1 MGEKDTRTT
10 RIFSWTEKRFPTL
23 LWTTEQTY
31 IYYIHSKGDF
41 EENTIDLRREIKTR
55 NFADAILST
64 YLNSDN
70 NKEKEEKK
78 RENGIVTPECY
89 HSVHLI
95 FLLAPL
101 LLALFSPYRRF
112 DGTKASLPPS
122 RLSRFDCLIF
132 PARKIDYSRLAAVVC
147 RSPSKSATNG
157 NNGIVLSMATIG
169 NTVPA
174 GERMFDC
181 CSRGRK
187 SGSSPPNEF
196 HGNYCFAAAYSQSRF
211 PLCCAARQNRLPLY
225 RVLV

>member
-1 MGEKDTRTT
+1 MGEKDTLTT

-112 DGTKASLPPS
+112 DGTKASLPSS

-132 PARKIDYSRLAAVVC
+132 SQRE
-147 RSPSKSATNG
+147 RSIILGWRRWCA
-157 NNGIVLSMATIG
+157 
-169 NTVPA
+169 
-174 GERMFDC
+174 D
-181 CSRGRK
+181 
-187 SGSSPPNEF
+187 PPRN
-196 HGNYCFAAAYSQSRF
+196 
-211 PLCCAARQNRLPLY
+211 RQQTGTTE
-225 RVLV
+225 